1 MPTTQAERA
10 KVAKMKQIPVVELIK
25 DKNLLFVDDS
35 IVRGTQL
42 QETVEFLQDNGAKS
56 VHMRSACPP
65 LMYACKYLNFS
76 RNRSDMDL
84 LCRRIV
90 TELEGQ
96 EGLKHLDEY
105 ADGSTERG
113 KKMRRAIAEKMGFDS
128 LEFQTLEG
136 VVKAIGIDKCK
147 LCTYCWTGEE

>member
-1 MPTTQAERA
+1 
-10 KVAKMKQIPVVELIK
+10 
-25 DKNLLFVDDS
+25 
-35 IVRGTQL
+35 
-42 QETVEFLQDNGAKS
+42 
-56 VHMRSACPP
+56 MRSACPP

-105 ADGSTERG
+105 ADGSTEKN